1 MNEPY
6 ENFNS
11 RQTIKALESNESN
24 NYQIVGSNNQSMR
37 GKERR
42 LTDKHQ
48 RVSKEDEFVMHQ
60 QIAERYSVP
69 NAKAEEAENFYRMQ
83 QQ

>member
-1 MNEPY
+1 MTEPY

-11 RQTIKALESNESN
+11 RQTIKALETNDSN
-24 NYQIVGSNNQSMR
+24 NYQIAATSGNSGLR

-60 QIAERYSVP
+60 
-69 NAKAEEAENFYRMQ
+69 
-83 QQ
+83 